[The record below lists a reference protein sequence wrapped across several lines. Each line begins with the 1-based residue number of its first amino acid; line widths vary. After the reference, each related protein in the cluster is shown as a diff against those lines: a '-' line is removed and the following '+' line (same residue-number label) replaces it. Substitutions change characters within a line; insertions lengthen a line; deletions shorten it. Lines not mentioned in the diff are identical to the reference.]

1 VANVPVSGVGM
12 YFMKIRKSA
21 MLLLASA
28 LFISASAFALT
39 LEEAKQQGKVGETLS
54 GYLAP
59 VQQDTETLAL
69 VKRINQ
75 GREQQY
81 QQVAQNNQVT
91 TSDVAKLAG
100 QKLVARAGKGEFV
113 RGINGQWLQK

>member
-1 VANVPVSGVGM
+1 M

>member
-1 VANVPVSGVGM
+1 MCS
-12 YFMKIRKSA
+12 MKIKISTVRQSVKV
-21 MLLLASA
+21 LLASV
-28 LFISASAFALT
+28 LLLSSTAFALT
-39 LEEAKQQGKVGETLS
+39 LDEAKQQGRAGETLS

-59 VQQDTETLAL
+59 LKQDAETLAL
-69 VKRINQ
+69 VKRINA

-91 TSDVAKLAG
+91 TNDVAKLAG
-100 QKLVARAGKGEFV
+100 QKLVARAGKGEWV